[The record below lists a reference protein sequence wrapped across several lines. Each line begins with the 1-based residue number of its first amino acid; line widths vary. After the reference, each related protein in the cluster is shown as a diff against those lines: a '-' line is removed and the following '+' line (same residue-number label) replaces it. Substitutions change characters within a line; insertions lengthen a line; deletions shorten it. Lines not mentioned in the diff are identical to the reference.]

1 MLQTPIRMSQRMPT
15 QHDHLNGRT
24 RAPRMRR
31 ATQCLV
37 CLAVLIALGVAA
49 LGRPAQAGQAPSTF
63 GIIVEGKLTIGLP
76 GQTPQVLDRSDLAKL
91 SHTTVKVKDADGK
104 AAVYRGVLV
113 HDLLEAVGLNLRG
126 QRVLGS
132 YVMVEAVEEHHVLFA
147 LTEFDTALTR
157 KRVIVAD
164 TKNGKPMTPP
174 EGPFRIIVP
183 DEQKPTRWVRQ
194 VWAIY
199 VVPDS

>member
-1 MLQTPIRMSQRMPT
+1 MRQTPIRMSQLMPT
-15 QHDHLNGRT
+15 HYDRLNGRT
-24 RAPRMRR
+24 RAPRMRG

-37 CLAVLIALGVAA
+37 CLAVLIAVGVAA
-49 LGRPAQAGQAPSTF
+49 LCRPAQAGQAPSTF

-76 GQTPQVLDRSDLAKL
+76 GQAPQVLDRWDLAKL
-91 SHTTVKVKDADGK
+91 PQTTVKVKDADGK

-113 HDLLEAVGLNLRG
+113 HDLLEAVGMNLRG
-126 QRVLGS
+126 QRTLGS

-147 LTEFDTALTR
+147 LTEFDPTLTR

-164 TKNGKPMTPP
+164 TKNGKPMIPP